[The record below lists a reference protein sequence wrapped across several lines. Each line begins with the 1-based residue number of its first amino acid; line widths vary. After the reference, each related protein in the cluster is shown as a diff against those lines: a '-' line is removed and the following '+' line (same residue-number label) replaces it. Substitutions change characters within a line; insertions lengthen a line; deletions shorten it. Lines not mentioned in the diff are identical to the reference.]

1 MNMTPRPPIPSFIPE
16 SAPFSPEQRTWLNG
30 LFAGLFGLEGN
41 ITPLSA
47 AEAAKLIP
55 GLIDGAVAP
64 VPAEADD
71 GAPWHDPAMPLPE
84 RMKLAD
90 GKPLPR
96 RLMAAMGQQDC
107 GQCGYNCQDYAGAL
121 FAKSEKR
128 LNLCVPGGKETAR
141 MLRELYQEL
150 DGAPAAAVPP
160 REAKP
165 VLGSRPGRSRDN
177 PVDATFLSRRRLN
190 KPGSEKE
197 TWHIDVDLTGSDLDY
212 VVGDCLGI
220 FPANDPDLVTAVLA
234 ALDAP
239 PEFPI
244 AGRMLREV
252 LTDGVALSPAP
263 DMLFQLISY
272 LTGGERKQK
281 ARRLAAG
288 EDPDG
293 DGGVLDVL
301 AALHKFPGI
310 RPDPEA
316 FIEALDPLQP
326 RVSMLAGGTSAAAWK
341 AELLSAAGAQVDVYA
356 EEISAELRALADA
369 PPRGSIM
376 LHRRAWI
383 AGDLGTAAV
392 AVGAFADEADAAR
405 FAQAARKAGVPVN
418 VIDKPAFC
426 DFAFGAIVNRSP
438 LVIGISTDGA
448 APVFAQAIR
457 ARLEMLLPKGFAAW
471 AGAAQHWRSAVK
483 AAELTFPARC
493 AFWRLFAK
501 HAVTHAESAP
511 TGADLGRLM
520 AAVQKEGA
528 AVENGSVIIVD
539 APADPDLLT
548 VRAVR
553 ALQTADVIV
562 FDGRVSPEVLDFAR
576 REARKFLVGEAGFAH
591 HRGRERDRYPDGRA
605 RDAWQ
610 ARGAAQ
616 ERLPGRDRDGTT
628 TRGMFSLAAAPGSS
642 ANRSAAGL

>member
-30 LFAGLFGLEGN
+30 LFAGLFGLEEN

-107 GQCGYNCQDYAGAL
+107 GQCGYNCQDYAGVL

-212 VVGDCLGI
+212 VVGDCLGV
-220 FPANDPDLVTAVLA
+220 FPANDPDLVAAVLA

-239 PEFPI
+239 PDFPI
-244 AGRMLREV
+244 GGRMLREV

-272 LTGGERKQK
+272 LTGGERRQ
-281 ARRLAAG
+281 
-288 EDPDG
+288 
-293 DGGVLDVL
+293 
-301 AALHKFPGI
+301 
-310 RPDPEA
+310 
-316 FIEALDPLQP
+316 
-326 RVSMLAGGTSAAAWK
+326 
-341 AELLSAAGAQVDVYA
+341 
-356 EEISAELRALADA
+356 
-369 PPRGSIM
+369 
-376 LHRRAWI
+376 
-383 AGDLGTAAV
+383 
-392 AVGAFADEADAAR
+392 
-405 FAQAARKAGVPVN
+405 
-418 VIDKPAFC
+418 
-426 DFAFGAIVNRSP
+426 
-438 LVIGISTDGA
+438 
-448 APVFAQAIR
+448 
-457 ARLEMLLPKGFAAW
+457 
-471 AGAAQHWRSAVK
+471 
-483 AAELTFPARC
+483 
-493 AFWRLFAK
+493 
-501 HAVTHAESAP
+501 
-511 TGADLGRLM
+511 
-520 AAVQKEGA
+520 
-528 AVENGSVIIVD
+528 
-539 APADPDLLT
+539 
-548 VRAVR
+548 
-553 ALQTADVIV
+553 
-562 FDGRVSPEVLDFAR
+562 
-576 REARKFLVGEAGFAH
+576 
-591 HRGRERDRYPDGRA
+591 
-605 RDAWQ
+605 
-610 ARGAAQ
+610 
-616 ERLPGRDRDGTT
+616 
-628 TRGMFSLAAAPGSS
+628 
-642 ANRSAAGL
+642 